1 MILFPHIPV
10 LSLTAALFARLR
22 PAPRCGLLSACALA
36 VLVTGAIPAADSASA
51 AAVLPPAVFVPY
63 EKLPDT
69 ALGNQGVF
77 MPYGEFLR
85 MWNAA
90 NPVAPVSVQP
100 PVSAAL
106 TGYTLTGAVSGEAAQ
121 LDLAGSASGL
131 SQGWSEIALPGD
143 LSLTAFSTQDAR
155 VVLRRD
161 NDHLSLDLPAA
172 GTYPFSGTMAA
183 AVTREASG
191 RRTMVLNLPGGPAGR
206 LDLLIP
212 DGQAEI
218 TLNPA
223 LAATSDAVPGGTR
236 LRCVL
241 GGARQLTISWQPP
254 VQAVGG
260 DALVLATVDVQITV
274 GERSLR
280 YDAVVGLDI
289 LRRGLA
295 DITVALPTG
304 TQVLAVEA
312 PGLRTWEKTGDD
324 TASQVVMH
332 LQEPA
337 LGKWRAVLR
346 CERLLPALA
355 VGETRA
361 LTVPWPA
368 VVGAARTTGSVA
380 FVGGGSDA
388 ATGDG
393 LTVTIDSHDGLSQV
407 DPGALGLTAA
417 IASYRFL
424 APPAPAQ
431 VSVVRREPEVRAAVH
446 QLVRL
451 GTDEDLITAIV
462 QLDVRRA
469 GLFSLSMTAPADWEL
484 VDTGGLALDDT
495 RRGATVDAA
504 GLRTWELVLRNRL
517 ACTGELTLRFHAPP
531 SIPHVTAS
539 ATPAGAVVLAPLPV
553 LHPLGCRQWRGSL
566 LVAAPASW
574 ALTST
579 ARTGLTGA
587 EAEPLRRE
595 GPLASA
601 AHDLRDDEDLPLAFT
616 YIASDPAA
624 PAPEVTLSASARA
637 RELSLRQ
644 EEALTIAEGNL
655 RRSVT
660 WHGEVRYS
668 ALSTLRVQVP
678 SDLDGTITFKGD
690 GLAEHNAVG
699 RANGLTT
706 WELRF
711 QTPVIGT
718 FTVSADYV
726 QPLPPLSAGGTPAT
740 VAVAAFMV
748 PEATR
753 TQVLVAVAREGSL
766 EISAAPAVDS
776 GMESLSPADLPPAL
790 QGPGVVAG
798 FQASAAGALTVTL
811 VRRDLVAL
819 ADAAV
824 VVAHWSM
831 VMGDDGTARVHGD
844 LVLASRGRP
853 ALEIRLPPGANLQ
866 EVAVDRRQGRPA
878 QRADGTVV
886 VPLGGEGS
894 GTGVGNSH
902 LVALVYEQ
910 PAANGPL
917 GSLGA
922 VALTLPQIGDA
933 GADEGKGANASANAA
948 NAKPLPVE
956 AVVCELWLPSRIQ
969 PWRDAGDL
977 RGPAGSTAWSR
988 VLEILGLPGNLGAEP
1003 TASLGD
1009 DDGLTVAVPVAGV
1022 AYRFTRLGDGGAIG
1036 VSYVARGWLEGM
1048 ALALAAVGLVAW
1060 LHGPAGSG
1068 RRRKILALI
1077 AGLGLLG
1084 TSGALA
1090 VPAAGFALG
1099 VGAGAAASLAAML
1112 WRLVMRGS
1120 VLPPLLAQGAGPSG
1134 PDAGPTG
1141 RRPTPRPSG
1150 PGPKPDLLA
1159 DLGDPRVPGN
1169 APTTDAPPASPGPA
1183 TGPGPTDAGSQP

>member
-1 MILFPHIPV
+1 MSLFPNIPV
-10 LSLTAALFARLR
+10 LSLTAALLARLR

-36 VLVTGAIPAADSASA
+36 VLLTGAIPAADSASA
-51 AAVLPPAVFVPY
+51 GAVLPPAVFVPY

-90 NPVAPVSVQP
+90 NPVAPVAVQP
-100 PVSAAL
+100 PVGAAL

-121 LDLAGSASGL
+121 LDLAGSAAGL

-143 LSLTAFSTQDAR
+143 LSLTAFSAPDPR

-161 NDHLSLDLPAA
+161 DDHLSLDLPAA
-172 GTYPFSGTMAA
+172 GTYAFSGTMAA

-260 DALVLATVDVQITV
+260 DALVLATVDVQVTV

-324 TASQVVMH
+324 AASQVVMH

-361 LTVPWPA
+361 LAVPWPV

-469 GLFSLSMTAPADWEL
+469 GLFSLALTAPADWEL
-484 VDTGGLALDDT
+484 VDAGGLALDDT
-495 RRGATVDAA
+495 RRGADVDAA

-517 ACTGELTLRFHAPP
+517 AGTGELTLRFHAPP
-531 SIPHVTAS
+531 SIPHLTAS
-539 ATPAGAVVLAPLPV
+539 ATPAAAVALAPLPV

-624 PAPEVTLSASARA
+624 AAPAVTLSASARA

-678 SDLDGTITFKGD
+678 SDLDGTISFKGE

-711 QTPVIGT
+711 QTPVLGT

-740 VAVAAFMV
+740 VAVAAFTV
-748 PEATR
+748 PDATR

-766 EISAAPAVDS
+766 EISAAPAADS

-798 FQASAAGALTVTL
+798 FQAAAAGALTVTL

-824 VVAHWSM
+824 VVAHWSL

-853 ALEIRLPPGANLQ
+853 ALDIRLPPGANLQ

-878 QRADGTVV
+878 ERADGTVV
-886 VPLGGEGS
+886 IPLGGEGS
-894 GTGVGNSH
+894 GGGNSH

-933 GADEGKGANASANAA
+933 GADEGKGAHDPANAA

-956 AVVCELWLPSRIQ
+956 AVVCELWLPTRIQ

-977 RGPAGSTAWSR
+977 RVAAGSSAWSR
-988 VLEILGLPGNLGAEP
+988 VLELLGLPASLGAEP

-1022 AYRFTRLGDGGAIG
+1022 AYRFTRLGDGGAIA
-1036 VSYVARGWLEGM
+1036 VSYVARGWLEGI

-1060 LHGPAGSG
+1060 LRSAAGSG
-1068 RRRKILALI
+1068 RRRKLLALI

-1099 VGAGAAASLAAML
+1099 VGLGAVASLAALL

-1120 VLPPLLAQGAGPSG
+1120 VLPPVFAAGAG
-1134 PDAGPTG
+1134 
-1141 RRPTPRPSG
+1141 TPARHPAHKASA
-1150 PGPKPDLLA
+1150 PGPRPDLLA

-1169 APTTDAPPASPGPA
+1169 APATDAPPAPPGPA